1 MILVLRDPSSK
12 YRRPDRYEPH
22 VAKGTGQVTRVWGHM
37 CPLGP
42 GPSSHVNHGGV
53 KATGGLGGGWEFSWV
68 EGRGE
73 YQCSRCNDV
82 PLGCWHHPRNRDQDT
97 NVGLLSWGLPG
108 PVTFYHF
115 NSLLF
120 CKQQV

>member
-1 MILVLRDPSSK
+1 MIIVLRDQSSK

-53 KATGGLGGGWEFSWV
+53 KATGGVGEGGNLAGF
-68 EGRGE
+68 RGDG
-73 YQCSRCNDV
+73 NIIA
-82 PLGCWHHPRNRDQDT
+82 
-97 NVGLLSWGLPG
+97 VGATMFLSGVGITHGTVIRTQMSVCYPG
-108 PVTFYHF
+108 V
-115 NSLLF
+115 SLVL
-120 CKQQV
+120 